1 MTTII
6 AAIVVG
12 VLLLWGGIVG
22 LLKMVDMYERKHI
35 LGLGGY
41 TTLVAGLVIG
51 LVLFNA
57 QVRQQE
63 HARELTMQ
71 MDAVTKRLG
80 ELSDRLVGQLA
91 EKADLTVSEFEIRA
105 RLQNEQAHHERTRA
119 ELADA
124 NDEQRE
130 TQRALQSGRK
140 ARIDYQNSQNSTL
153 EKRFEA
159 EQERYQGIRDFL
171 DMHQRTALGMRKQLA
186 SIQDDLGKLSTRTA
200 TLETNQNNLIGKAS
214 TTRELQDLNAQ
225 KIDALARSQAAL
237 YDDLNRT
244 MSQIDSLYTWK
255 KK

>member
-105 RLQNEQAHHERTRA
+105 RLQNEQADHERTRA
-119 ELADA
+119 ELAAPQSAPGDLRQCS
-124 NDEQRE
+124 QRMV
-130 TQRALQSGRK
+130 L
-140 ARIDYQNSQNSTL
+140 ARIP
-153 EKRFEA
+153 
-159 EQERYQGIRDFL
+159 
-171 DMHQRTALGMRKQLA
+171 
-186 SIQDDLGKLSTRTA
+186 
-200 TLETNQNNLIGKAS
+200 
-214 TTRELQDLNAQ
+214 
-225 KIDALARSQAAL
+225 
-237 YDDLNRT
+237 
-244 MSQIDSLYTWK
+244 
-255 KK
+255 